1 MAKLRKGESLQAYDR
16 TSKAFAFILL
26 LVHIFFSSAAPAP
39 LRQRRRRW
47 WRCDAITLRRF
58 YPLCSMV
65 GDWHAQC
72 GSSKLNHNWMDYHWH
87 SAGSSEWRHDH
98 YPCRVCVCVR
108 CKRTTTTMIEK
119 WKIDFFPVVEMCC
132 GARDWHRRTFHF
144 SSILVLR
151 GSNSNVSE
159 KLINFGYD
167 SADFNYKDK
176 FHDFSFLCR
185 WCSWEHVTRA
195 PA

>member
-26 LVHIFFSSAAPAP
+26 LVHIFFFLCSS
-39 LRQRRRRW
+39 
-47 WRCDAITLRRF
+47 CAITTSTPSMVAMWCNNAKKI
-58 YPLCSMV
+58 PLCSMV

-132 GARDWHRRTFHF
+132 GARDCHWRTFHF
-144 SSILVLR
+144 CSILVLQ
-151 GSNSNVSE
+151 GSNSNVSQ